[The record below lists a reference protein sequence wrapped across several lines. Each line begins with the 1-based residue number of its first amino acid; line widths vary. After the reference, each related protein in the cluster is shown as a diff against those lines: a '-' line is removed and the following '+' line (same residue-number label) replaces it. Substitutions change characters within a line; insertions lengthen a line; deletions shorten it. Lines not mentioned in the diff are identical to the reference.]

1 VSDPNNDRME
11 PNHLP
16 DQTMKIETCLEI
28 QAHVDNEL
36 NADRRAAVEALC
48 ASDPEAAS
56 LREALRSVK
65 ETVRNHEPE
74 IRLNESREF
83 YWSQIQRRIAA
94 AERESAPATVRRM
107 PTWAALYRW
116 LAPAVGLAAVAL
128 VITLKNPRH
137 SELSNAVAGGTVE
150 VYRSDADG
158 VTVHWIN

>member
-1 VSDPNNDRME
+1 
-11 PNHLP
+11 
-16 DQTMKIETCLEI
+16 MKIETCLEI
-28 QAHVDNEL
+28 QAYLDNEL
-36 NADRRAAVEALC
+36 NPERRGAVEALC
-48 ASDPEAAS
+48 AADPEAAA

-65 ETVRNHEPE
+65 ETVRTHEPE
-74 IRLNESREF
+74 IRLAESRDF

-94 AERESAPATVRRM
+94 AERESAAPNRRTL
-107 PTWAALYRW
+107 PTWSAIYRW
-116 LAPAVGLAAVAL
+116 LVPALGLAAVAAV